1 MPGDPERAR
10 RKGERAQRAG
20 WSSDHHL
27 FVTQTRCKALA
38 LARDRLFKR
47 GIGSNLTYSLSARR
61 S

>member
-10 RKGERAQRAG
+10 PKGERAQRAG

-27 FVTQTRCKALA
+27 FVTQTRCKALV

-47 GIGSNLTYSLSARR
+47 GIGSKI
-61 S
+61 